1 MKKHSSDWMT
11 GVVTFFTDSKL
22 TPLIIIASILIG
34 LFAVM
39 NLAREEEPQISVP
52 IFDIFVSYPGTDV
65 QEVERRI
72 VNLGERKLWEIPGV
86 EYIYS
91 TTETHGAFFIVR
103 FKVGENI
110 EDSLI
115 KLYTKVH
122 SNLDFMPPGGTPPLI
137 KVRSIDDVP
146 SLSLTFHSE
155 KKDAVALRRIV
166 AHLRTL
172 ISSIP
177 NVSETTILGGRKRQF
192 QVFFDE
198 AKIRERLMNPTE
210 IAHIIKTTNIK
221 VSAGHLETKPGL
233 SSVEANSFFRTVS
246 DLENLVVG
254 VSGGSVVTLEDVAE
268 IKDGPDEEDRFVKIQ
283 FGPSSQIVNKG
294 PFEAVTLAISKR
306 KGTNA
311 SHLCESILEKVEE
324 LKGSVIPADVHMTV
338 TRDYGETAS
347 EKSNELLFHMAIAV
361 FSVSLLIAFSLG
373 KRESG
378 VVAIA
383 IPMTLALTLAMFY
396 FLGFTLNRITLFAL
410 IFSIGILVDDP
421 IVDVENIVRHLR
433 MPSNKGRPILQVTIE
448 AVNEVRSPL
457 ILATLAVI
465 ASILPMAFVSGL
477 MGPYMRPIPIGASS
491 AMVFSMIVAFIATPW
506 AAYRILGHA
515 FEKGK
520 LRGHGAGEEDDFL
533 TRMYRSYMKP
543 LIYDSKIRRWFFI
556 ALLGLL
562 CAAIFLVPLK
572 LVRVKMLPFD
582 NKNEFQVVLDMPE
595 GTPIEK
601 TAEVIGEIADYLITV
616 PEVKD
621 IETYAGTSA
630 PYNFNGLVR
639 HYFMRD
645 KPFQADLQ
653 VNLAGKHDR
662 KRQSH
667 AIAKSVRPKIHEI
680 VRRAG
685 GHVQVAEVPPG
696 PPVLS
701 TLVFEIYGPS
711 VEGQRELAQKI
722 EELLSKSK
730 GVTDISTY
738 VGAEEKL
745 ERLKINNQKASLN
758 GISVQAITET
768 IQTALEGQIVDL
780 AHLSE
785 EDEPVEIVLRLPK
798 TKRGSLN
805 AVLDTT
811 LLSRFGNAIP
821 LRELVDV
828 ELTVKD
834 RPIYHKNLM
843 RVSYVIV
850 DVAGNLESPVY
861 ALLSLNKQIAKL
873 ALPGDAH
880 HQKEIKQLYSGQPEN
895 TEEYAVKWDGE
906 WQITYEVFRDLGMAF
921 AAVLIL
927 IYILVVGWFKSFK
940 TPLVI
945 MLPIPL
951 TLVGILPAHWM
962 TGIFFTAT
970 SMIGL
975 IAGAGIVVRNAIILV
990 DFIELKLTEGV
1001 RLEEAVI
1008 DAGATR
1014 FRPMLLTASAV
1025 VVGAAVILFD
1035 PIFQGL
1041 ALSLMAGEIAS
1052 TILSRTAVPV
1062 IYYWM
1067 KSRELNK
1074 GTVPNALP

>member
-1 MKKHSSDWMT
+1 MSA
-11 GVVTFFTDSKL
+11 VVSYFADSKL

-34 LFAVM
+34 LFAVI

-91 TTETHGAFFIVR
+91 TAETNGALFIVR

-110 EDSLI
+110 ENSLI

-146 SLSLTFHSE
+146 TLSLTFHSE
-155 KKDAVALRRIV
+155 SKDAVALRGIV

-172 ISSIP
+172 ISAIP

-198 AKIRERLMNPTE
+198 KKIRERLMNPTE
-210 IAHIIKTTNIK
+210 IANIIKTTNIK
-221 VSAGHLETKPGL
+221 MSAGHLESHPGL
-233 SSVEANSFFRTVS
+233 SSVEASSFFRTVS
-246 DLENLVVG
+246 DLENLVLG
-254 VSGGSVVTLEDVAE
+254 VSGGSVVTLQDVAR
-268 IKDGPDEEDRFVKIQ
+268 IKDGPDEEDHFVKIQ
-283 FGPSSQIVNKG
+283 FGSSSKISNKG
-294 PFEAVTLAISKR
+294 PFDAVTLAVSKR

-311 SHLCESILEKVEE
+311 SRLCETILEKVEE
-324 LKGSVIPADVHMTV
+324 LKDSVIPEDVHMTV
-338 TRDYGETAS
+338 TRNYGETAS

-457 ILATLAVI
+457 ILATLTVI
-465 ASILPMAFVSGL
+465 ASILPMAFVRGL

-520 LRGHGAGEEDDFL
+520 LHGHGAGEEDDFL

-543 LIYDSKIRRWFFI
+543 LIYDSKIRRRFFVS
-556 ALLGLL
+556 LLGLL
-562 CAAIFLVPLK
+562 FIAIVLVPLK

-595 GTPIEK
+595 GTPVEK
-601 TAEVIGEIADYLITV
+601 TSEVIGEIADYLITV

-621 IETYAGTSA
+621 IETYVGTSA

-639 HYFMRD
+639 HYFLRD
-645 KPFQADLQ
+645 KPYQADLQ

-667 AIAKSVRPKIHEI
+667 AIAKNVRPKIHEI
-680 VRRAG
+680 VKKAG

-711 VEGQRELAQKI
+711 EEGQRELANKI
-722 EELLSKSK
+722 EGILSESK

-738 VGAEEKL
+738 VAAEEKL

-758 GISVQAITET
+758 GISVKAIAET
-768 IQTALEGQIVDL
+768 IQTALNGRVVDL

-785 EDEPVEIVLRLPK
+785 EDEPVEIVLRLPRA
-798 TKRGSLN
+798 KRESLDSLLN
-805 AVLDTT
+805 IT
-811 LLSRFGNAIP
+811 LLSRVGNAIP
-821 LRELVDV
+821 IKDLVEV
-828 ELTVKD
+828 ESRVKD
-834 RPIYHKNLM
+834 RPLYHKNLM
-843 RVSYVIV
+843 RVSYVIA

-861 ALLSLNKQIAKL
+861 ALLSLKKQIAKL
-873 ALPGDAH
+873 ALPEDAH

-990 DFIELKLTEGV
+990 DFIELKLSEGV
-1001 RLEEAVI
+1001 PLEEAVI

-1067 KSRELNK
+1067 KSKEKETR
-1074 GTVPNALP
+1074 GTVPFLLKEDIV